1 MTRFE
6 PWTSD
11 VGDSRSTTEPHH
23 CPNCLVK
30 RFRSSFEVLIR
41 DDFLHADDKSG
52 LFSFHPFFPPPMIDI
67 EMFKTFFVGIEI
79 LVGQVKRRHVK
90 NCQLTKGAYLPTMQ
104 AVNRYYI
111 QFTSQQVLIQLSSK
125 QMLNLGTQQMLL
137 QVCSKSVLLQGIK

>member
-1 MTRFE
+1 MGHYQPLFSLFRLFNTVDRKQMLDKSLRMTRFE

-90 NCQLTKGAYLPTMQ
+90 NCQLTKCAYLPTM
-104 AVNRYYI
+104 
-111 QFTSQQVLIQLSSK
+111 
-125 QMLNLGTQQMLL
+125 
-137 QVCSKSVLLQGIK
+137 